1 MSIPLQ
7 MASDSFIQ
15 VDRISRYR
23 SHPGLPWQKTLPVN
37 AILKDFS
44 LTLRQHERVG
54 LLGCSGCGKSTLL
67 KAILALDPVDDGEV
81 YCDGKVVRPGS
92 ARILRWYRRR
102 VQYLPQE
109 PASTLPPSMRVRE
122 ILNEPLRHLGC
133 NRDASPNL
141 AAALEQVE
149 LSAKVLDQRAGSL
162 SGGAGSAR
170 CAGKSADHTARFFA
184 GR

>member
-1 MSIPLQ
+1 M
-7 MASDSFIQ
+7 F
-15 VDRISRYR
+15 
-23 SHPGLPWQKTLPVN
+23 GLWKIDVTE
-37 AILKDFS
+37 S
-44 LTLRQHERVG
+44 Y
-54 LLGCSGCGKSTLL
+54 LG
-67 KAILALDPVDDGEV
+67 LDPVDDGEV

-162 SGGAGSAR
+162 SGGRLSALR
-170 CAGKSADHTARFFA
+170 WQER
-184 GR
+184 